1 MAKFR
6 VFQSLDNNEHMLLIV
21 VDQATI
27 SSTDRDL
34 IAKFGEPEIN
44 TGGAVY
50 ADDTTTLLV
59 TLPDQYIKII
69 SGLPHKIIVDP
80 TADLWATDTT
90 NKLTS
95 YRKRL
100 QERIV
105 AAMAALRANT
115 DTYTNEY
122 ITQV

>member
-6 VFQSLDNNEHMLLIV
+6 IYQSIENNENVLLLT

-27 SSTDRDL
+27 SSTDREL

-44 TGGAVY
+44 VGGEIY
-50 ADDTTTLLV
+50 ADNGTTLLL
-59 TLPDQYIKII
+59 TLPDEYIKII
-69 SGLPHKIIVDP
+69 SGLPHKILIDSSVEPWD
-80 TADLWATDTT
+80 TDTA

-100 QERIV
+100 QDRQV
-105 AAMAALRANT
+105 AAMTALRANT
-115 DTYTNEY
+115 DNYTNEY
-122 ITQV
+122 ITQI

>member
-6 VFQSLDNNEHMLLIV
+6 VHQSLDNNEHVLLIT
-21 VDQATI
+21 VDQNTI
-27 SSTDRDL
+27 SSTDQEL
-34 IAKFGEPEIN
+34 IIKFGEPEIN
-44 TGGAVY
+44 LGGEVK
-50 ADDTTTLLV
+50 ADDTVTVLM
-59 TLPDQYIKII
+59 TLPNEYIKII
-69 SGLPHKIIVDP
+69 SGLPHKIIIDTTVAPWD
-80 TADLWATDTT
+80 TDTD

-105 AAMAALRANT
+105 AAITALRALG

-122 ITQV
+122 ITQI

>member
-6 VFQSLDNNEHMLLIV
+6 VHQSLENNENVMLIV
-21 VDQATI
+21 VDQSTI

-34 IAKFGEPEIN
+34 IVKFGEPEIN
-44 TGGAVY
+44 VGGVIK
-50 ADDTTTLLV
+50 ADDTTTTLL
-59 TLPDQYIKII
+59 TLPDEYIKVI
-69 SGLPHKIIVDP
+69 SGLPHKIIINTEVEPWD
-80 TADLWATDTT
+80 TDTD

-105 AAMAALRANT
+105 AAITTLRASADN
-115 DTYTNEY
+115 YTNEF
-122 ITQV
+122 ITQI